1 MAMHSYILQGVN
13 MIASGFVRKLDELG
27 RLVLPIEI
35 RKTFCINERDP
46 VEIFID
52 NDKIILKKY
61 EPGDIFTGQLEDLVE
76 YKGKKFSRSTIED
89 MAKFAGYEIT
99 KK

>member
-1 MAMHSYILQGVN
+1 

-27 RLVLPIEI
+27 RIVLPIEI
-35 RKTFCINERDP
+35 RKTFQIRERDP
-46 VEIFID
+46 LEIFVD

-61 EPGDIFTGQLEDLVE
+61 EPGDIFTGELEDLVE
-76 YKGKKFSRSTIED
+76 YKGRKFSRSTIED
-89 MAKFAGYEIT
+89 LAKFAGYEVS